1 MICVCENC
9 QKNVFH
15 GYRWSKAEL
24 QDMFFNLHSC
34 AVEYQ
39 NFLSNIMTGNE
50 SPIYICDPKIK
61 QQSSQQKSPII
72 LCSAATW
79 HVSSYVKALVM
90 AFFTA

>member
-24 QDMFFNLHSC
+24 QGMFLNLHSC

-50 SPIYICDPKIK
+50 SVIEK
-61 QQSSQQKSPII
+61 
-72 LCSAATW
+72 
-79 HVSSYVKALVM
+79 
-90 AFFTA
+90 